1 MMTEYLLL
9 FLTFLCAFLGCWL
22 MVNLASKHQWL
33 DRPNNRSS
41 HVTPTPTSG
50 GLVLLIVFSVAVLI
64 AFSSGSPG
72 FNHYVVLGSG
82 AVIALMGLADD
93 VLSLGVWWRIGV
105 QLLVVICTL
114 TLFGIPS
121 VQVFSMTLQPGIP
134 GYLIVTLLFVWFINL
149 FNFMDGIDGIAAMET
164 LFICAGVFLLTVHDQ
179 NSGFDQFNLLLMAA
193 TCGFLLLNLAPARL
207 FMGDV
212 GSNYLGFLLGV
223 QALSSTT
230 TGETTPWTW
239 LILAGV
245 FFVDATMTL
254 LTRALN
260 GETWYH
266 AHRSHAYQRAAILL
280 GSHGKVVMSV
290 LLINCCWLLPLAWLS
305 LRLPR
310 YGALLTLFAWLPL
323 MLFVRLLARRSID
336 SQTA

>member
-9 FLTFLCAFLGCWL
+9 FLTFLCAFLGCCL
-22 MVNLASKHQWL
+22 IVVLAEKHQWL

-50 GLVLLIVFSVAVLI
+50 GFALVIVFSVAVLI
-64 AFSSGSPG
+64 AFSGGSPG

-82 AVIALMGLADD
+82 IVIALLGLADD
-93 VLSLGVWWRIGV
+93 VLSLGVWSRIGV
-105 QLLVVICTL
+105 QLLVVICAL
-114 TLFGIPS
+114 ALFGIPS
-121 VQVFSMTLQPGIP
+121 VQIFSMTLQPGIT
-134 GYLIVTLLFVWFINL
+134 GYLIATLLFVWFINL

-164 LFICAGVFLLTVHDQ
+164 LFICAGVFLLTVHDH

-193 TCGFLLLNLAPARL
+193 TSGFLLLNLAPARL

-223 QALSSTT
+223 LALSSTT
-230 TGETTPWTW
+230 TGDTTPWTW

-254 LTRALN
+254 LSRALN
-260 GETWYH
+260 GKTWYH

-280 GSHGKVVMSV
+280 GSHGKVVISV
-290 LLINCCWLLPLAWLS
+290 FLINCCWLLPLAWLS
-305 LRLPR
+305 LNLPS
-310 YGALLTLFAWLPL
+310 YAALLTLIAWLPL
-323 MLFVRLLARRSID
+323 VLIVHLLARRSIAA
-336 SQTA
+336 QTA